1 MKGSS
6 TFRAVLT
13 SLFGALTC
21 VATMFIR
28 IPSPTG
34 GYLNLGDGIVL
45 MSAYLLGPLWGTLAA
60 GLGSMLADVLA
71 GYAAY
76 APGTLIIKGLVA
88 VIAGS
93 IYRALHHR
101 RGEKPVAHILLSGL
115 LGELWMALGYFLYTM
130 IFLSYGPGAAI
141 EIPGNL
147 AQGAAGIAVAMALT
161 PVLLNSR
168 EVREMLEKLNRHG

>member
-1 MKGSS
+1 MKGFS

-13 SLFGALTC
+13 ALFAALTC

-34 GYLNLGDGIVL
+34 GYLNLGDGVVL
-45 MSAYLLGPLWGTLAA
+45 LSAYLLGPLWGALAA
-60 GLGSMLADVLA
+60 GIGSMLADALS

-76 APGTLIIKGLVA
+76 APGTLVVKGLVA

-93 IYRALHHR
+93 VYRALNR
-101 RGEKPVAHILLSGL
+101 GRGERPVAHILLSGL
-115 LGELWMALGYFLYTM
+115 PGELWMALGYFLYTM
-130 IFLSYGPGAAI
+130 IFLSYGPGAAV

-147 AQGAAGIAVAMALT
+147 AQGAVGIAVAAALT
-161 PVLLNSR
+161 PMLLSSR
-168 EVREMLEKLNRHG
+168 EVREMLEKL